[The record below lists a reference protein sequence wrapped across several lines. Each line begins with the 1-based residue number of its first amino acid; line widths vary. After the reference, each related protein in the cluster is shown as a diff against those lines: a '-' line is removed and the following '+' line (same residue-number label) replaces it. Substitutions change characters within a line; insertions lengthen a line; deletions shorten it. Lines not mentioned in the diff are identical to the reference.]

1 MVDKEQWEKLS
12 DEDKSYVIGEF
23 CEKLGLGKDFD
34 YAKAREYHDRVQESY
49 RQARL
54 TNNTMSYENPVL
66 VLKLID
72 PILADMILAWMYTK
86 VELPNGKKTEVPF
99 LGYNLIEFVF
109 DKSSLMN
116 YNSEEKEVLRDAIR
130 ILKNKGGI

>member
-1 MVDKEQWEKLS
+1 MVDKEQWKKLS
-12 DEDKSYVIGEF
+12 DEDKSYVIGKF
-23 CEKLGLGKDFD
+23 CERLGLGKDFD
-34 YAKAREYHDRVQESY
+34 YAKAREYHDRV
-49 RQARL
+49 
-54 TNNTMSYENPVL
+54 NNTMSYENPVL

>member
-12 DEDKSYVIGEF
+12 DEDKSYVIGKF
-23 CEKLGLGKDFD
+23 CESLGLGKDFD
-34 YAKAREYHDRVQESY
+34 YAKAREYHDRVQEGY

-54 TNNTMSYENPVL
+54 TNNNMAYENPVL

-72 PILADMILAWMYTK
+72 PIMADMILAWMYAK

-99 LGYNLIEFVF
+99 LGYNLMEFVF
-109 DKSSLMN
+109 DKNSLMN
-116 YNSEEKEVLRDAIR
+116 YDDEEKEVLRDAIR

>member
-12 DEDKSYVIGEF
+12 DEDKSYVIGKF
-23 CEKLGLGKDFD
+23 CEELGLGKDFD
-34 YAKAREYHDRVQESY
+34 YAKAREYHELLQEGY
-49 RQARL
+49 RQLRL
-54 TNNTMSYENPVL
+54 TNNTSADENQGL

-72 PILADMILAWMYTK
+72 PIMADMVLSWMYNK

-99 LGYNLIEFVF
+99 LGYNLMEFVF

-116 YNSEEKEVLRDAIR
+116 YDDEEKEVLRDAIR

>member
-1 MVDKEQWEKLS
+1 MLKQEN
-12 DEDKSYVIGEF
+12 IM
-23 CEKLGLGKDFD
+23 
-34 YAKAREYHDRVQESY
+34 REYRKVY

-54 TNNTMSYENPVL
+54 TNNTMAYENPVL

-72 PILADMILAWMYTK
+72 PIMADMVLSWMYNK

-99 LGYNLIEFVF
+99 LGYNLMEFVF

-116 YNSEEKEVLRDAIR
+116 YDDEEKEVLRDAIR